1 MADNEYYS
9 TNFNEAMDIAR
20 METEK
25 CVLILTSDELQK
37 LITLVDMA
45 MPRLE
50 AEDVEDAER
59 IAGKLRDSFK

>member
-9 TNFNEAMDIAR
+9 TNLNEAMDIAR
-20 METEK
+20 MEAEK